1 MRGGKREGA
10 GRPPVPPRP
19 KPYSLRLET
28 QEQRD
33 KLTRLGGAPWLRD
46 QIDKAI
52 EQLKHKGK

>member
-10 GRPPVPPRP
+10 GRPLAPPRP

-46 QIDKAI
+46 QINRAI
-52 EQLKHKGK
+52 EQPKEK

>member
-10 GRPPVPPRP
+10 GRPLAPPRP

-28 QEQRD
+28 QEQHD
-33 KLTRLGGAPWLRD
+33 KLIRLGGAHWLRD
-46 QIDKAI
+46 QINQAD